1 MLKNKIKEIR
11 LENGMTQTEFA
22 HELGVTQATVSGWER
37 GLSEPEEYRLKDIA
51 QQGNISID
59 ELNQKNSSLIEWVEN
74 QIGLVE
80 IESIMTGDEYT
91 QGRLDALQEVEA
103 LLNKN

>member
-1 MLKNKIKEIR
+1 
-11 LENGMTQTEFA
+11 MTQAEFA

-59 ELNQKNSSLIEWVEN
+59 DLNQKNSSLIEWVEN
-74 QIGLVE
+74 QIDLVE
-80 IESIMTGDEYT
+80 IENIMAGDEYA
-91 QGRLDALQEVEA
+91 QGRLDALQEVES
-103 LLNKN
+103 LINKN

>member
-1 MLKNKIKEIR
+1 
-11 LENGMTQTEFA
+11 MTQAEFA

-80 IESIMTGDEYT
+80 IENIMAGDEYA
-91 QGRLDALQEVEA
+91 QGRLDALQEVES
-103 LLNKN
+103 LINKN

>member
-1 MLKNKIKEIR
+1 
-11 LENGMTQTEFA
+11 MTQAEFA

-51 QQGNISID
+51 QQGNMSID

-74 QIGLVE
+74 QIDLVE
-80 IESIMTGDEYT
+80 IENIMAGDEYA

-103 LLNKN
+103 LLNDKNRKGGR